1 MVTNSCRS
9 SYGRSTCR
17 GASDGGDS
25 TLLRNDM
32 GGEIGYHL
40 GERQAQHRP
49 GGEPDEAPRVHH
61 ACSAARRSRGRSRRA
76 RSRASGC
83 GASACSWPQPQTIQ
97 GISGPPRR
105 FSAGAADIRLVR
117 SAATC
122 GSDIRWAGINADD
135 IRRHA
140 AELVALAPDV
150 ILAHGISTVGPLQR
164 TTRSVPIVFPV
175 AGDPVGAGLVDSLAR
190 PGGNATGFLSTEYS
204 LSGKWL
210 ELLKEIA
217 PGLTRVA
224 VLRDPTNSSGIA
236 QFGVIQAMAPSLRV
250 EVSPINV
257 RDAVEIERAVTAFAR
272 PANGGLIATSSA
284 ATALHRDL
292 IIGLAARHKLP
303 AVYYERFFVAA
314 GGLMSY
320 GPDYVDQYRQAAGY
334 VDRILKGEKPA
345 DLPVQAPNKYETGN
359 QSQDCEGA
367 RPRSAADAARPR
379 RRGDRVRALRRCG
392 KARLDESGR
401 AGTQTQHARLNS
413 TRPQRVQ
420 MSFRRSALEPLSQ
433 GQNW

>member
-1 MVTNSCRS
+1 MKR
-9 SYGRSTCR
+9 REFI
-17 GASDGGDS
+17 
-25 TLLRNDM
+25 TLL
-32 GGEIGYHL
+32 GGAAAWPL
-40 GERQAQHRP
+40 
-49 GGEPDEAPRVHH
+49 
-61 ACSAARRSRGRSRRA
+61 AARAQQGKWVRHIGVLLATTADASEYQARLGAFQQELQTFGWLIGRNLR
-76 RSRASGC
+76 
-83 GASACSWPQPQTIQ
+83 I
-97 GISGPPRR
+97 
-105 FSAGAADIRLVR
+105 
-117 SAATC
+117 
-122 GSDIRWAGINADD
+122 DIRWAGINADD

-217 PGLTRVA
+217 PGATRVA

-257 RDAVEIERAVTAFAR
+257 RDAVEIERAITAFAH

-284 ATALHRDL
+284 ATALHRAL
-292 IIGLAARHKLP
+292 ILGLAARHKLP
-303 AVYYERFFVAA
+303 TVYYERFFVAA
-314 GGLMSY
+314 GALISY
-320 GPDYVDQYRQAAGY
+320 GPDYVDQYRQAAHY

-345 DLPVQAPNKYETGN
+345 DLPVQAPNKYELVINLKT
-359 QSQDCEGA
+359 A
-367 RPRSAADAARPR
+367 K
-379 RRGDRVRALRRCG
+379 ALG
-392 KARLDESGR
+392 LEVPPTLLGR
-401 AGTQTQHARLNS
+401 ADE
-413 TRPQRVQ
+413 VI
-420 MSFRRSALEPLSQ
+420 E
-433 GQNW
+433 